1 MPSGLPVIRTKI
13 LVPRR
18 RSELLSRSRL
28 LKILGNTLDLKLF
41 ILAAPAGYGKTSL
54 LVDFSHHNQAPVC
67 WYALDALDSDP
78 KRFIAHF
85 IASIQ
90 EKFPDF
96 GNMAKS
102 ALAELNQDNL
112 NLDPVISAIV
122 NDIYLN
128 ISEHFIFILD
138 DFHLVRD
145 SKVTE
150 LFVNRIIQESPE
162 NCHFIVASRTLLTLP
177 DLSLLVARSQVDGL
191 SFEELAFLPEEIK
204 QLMSINYHQSIS
216 NEKAEEL
223 ITNTEGWITGLLLTT
238 QISPKGPIE
247 SKRIARVSGVDV
259 YEYLAQQV
267 FDRQSRSM
275 QSFLLRTSLLEE
287 FDANLCEEIF
297 GKALNLQGQNW
308 NEVINQIQRD
318 NLFVLPVGDESV
330 FLRYHHLFRDFLQNR
345 IRVEKPDE
353 ATKIEI
359 ELADYLTRIHDWER
373 AVPIYFRVGTEEQQ
387 WNAVCKAAPAM
398 IMTGRLVTL
407 TDWLNAL
414 PGHYA
419 HQKPEL
425 LSIRGSIAVLRGEY
439 KDGLD
444 LLNRAVAD
452 LRVPGLE
459 VELGTAL
466 IRRSAVNRHLGRYEE
481 ALHDALE
488 AESIAHL
495 RDDAPQKYFEAL
507 RAEGLAHYYNGGLSD
522 AKDRLHKSHRGYLK
536 LDLGTDAAKVM
547 VDLGVVFDAQGDLEQ
562 AEKCFSTSLQY
573 WQDSNNALWQ
583 ANTLNNIGVIQ
594 HKRGQYEQAVITL
607 EKALSYSRIAVNP
620 RLEVLTLLSLG
631 DLYRDLRALHEARLA
646 YDQANEILEKTNELS
661 FKIYLLIALSILDRL
676 EGKND
681 NARTL
686 LREASSIAQSTSSSY
701 DDRACMLEES
711 IMDLKAGNA
720 QELVPSF
727 TQLEEYFE
735 NAGYQAEGFK
745 AATLNAFSRMEESPD
760 QLNDLVNTTLNKEQ
774 KDSKYQILMQIGL
787 EFQGVIQRLESENAK
802 LEGIRKWVTAISE
815 FKKLSTQIQTTV
827 KRHSTAVKFESPS
840 LTIRGFG
847 KMQVSLGDKL
857 ISGTDWKTKGVRDLF
872 FYLLSQPEGVTKEEI
887 GMVFWP
893 EADPDAIRL
902 RFKNSIYRL
911 RRAVGTEAVSFTG
924 DVYKFNSAIDFS
936 YDVIDFLEEIK
947 KAKNAVDAQQKMKHL
962 SKAVS
967 LYHGDFLPKM
977 DQDWV
982 TIEREKLRQDFMR
995 SALTLM
1001 DLYLDSGKYTE
1012 AISIS
1017 RRALEEDLYDEAVY
1031 RGSMVAYSALNDRP
1045 AVARQ
1050 FERCK
1055 QLLKKDLNL
1064 EPSPQTIKLYNSLT
1078 Q

>member
-28 LKILGNTLDLKLF
+28 LKILDNTLDLKLF

-78 KRFIAHF
+78 KRFVGHF

-90 EKFPDF
+90 EKFPEF
-96 GNMAKS
+96 GSMAKS
-102 ALAELNQDNL
+102 ALAEMNQDNL

-145 SKVTE
+145 SKLTE

-204 QLMSINYHQSIS
+204 QLMSINYHQTIS
-216 NEKAEEL
+216 SERAEEL
-223 ITNTEGWITGLLLTT
+223 ITNTEGWITGLLLTS

-287 FDANLCEEIF
+287 FDANLCERIF
-297 GKALNLQGQNW
+297 AKALNLQGQNW
-308 NEVINQIQRD
+308 NDVINQIQRD
-318 NLFVLPVGDESV
+318 NLFVLPIGDDRV

-345 IRVEKPDE
+345 IRVERYEE
-353 ATKIEI
+353 ANKIEI
-359 ELADYLTRIHDWER
+359 ELANYLAQIHDWER

-387 WNAVCKAAPAM
+387 CEVVCKAAPAM
-398 IMTGRLVTL
+398 IMSGRLVTL
-407 TDWLNAL
+407 SDWLNAL
-414 PGHYA
+414 PGHISDRR
-419 HQKPEL
+419 PEL
-425 LSIRGSIAVLRGEY
+425 ISIRGSIAVLRGEY
-439 KDGLD
+439 SE
-444 LLNRAVAD
+444 
-452 LRVPGLE
+452 GLE
-459 VELGTAL
+459 LLDRAINDLQGPEMAVELATAL

-481 ALHDALE
+481 SLQDALR
-488 AESIAHL
+488 AETITQL
-495 RDDAPQKYFEAL
+495 RDEAPQKYCEAL
-507 RAEGLAHYYNGGLSD
+507 RAEGLAHYYYGDLGE
-522 AKDRLHKSHRGYLK
+522 AKAKLRKSHAGYLK
-536 LDLGTDAAKVM
+536 LGLGSDAAKVM
-547 VDLGVVFDAQGDLEQ
+547 LDMGVVFDAQGDLEQ
-562 AEKCFSTSLQY
+562 AEKSFSNSLQY
-573 WQDSNNALWQ
+573 WQQSNNALWQ

-594 HKRGQYEQAVITL
+594 HKRSQYEQAVITL
-607 EKALSYSRIAVNP
+607 EKALAYSRLSVNP

-631 DLYRDLRALHEARLA
+631 DLYRDLRAIHEARMA
-646 YDQANEILEKTNELS
+646 YQQAKEILDKSNELS
-661 FKIYLLIALSILDRL
+661 FRIYHLLALSILERV
-676 EGKND
+676 EGRIE
-681 NARTL
+681 NARAL
-686 LREASSIAQSTSSSY
+686 LVEASTYARSTSSPY
-701 DDRACMLEES
+701 DNNTCMLEEC
-711 IMDLKAGNA
+711 IMELKTGERQALSPLFA
-720 QELVPSF
+720 
-727 TQLEEYFE
+727 QLEDYFKQ
-735 NAGYQAEGFK
+735 AGYQLEGYK
-745 AATLNAFSRMEESPD
+745 AATLKAFSLSGEKPEL
-760 QLNDLVNTTLNKEQ
+760 LNGLVSETLNKEQ
-774 KDSKYQILMQIGL
+774 KDSKYQVLIQIGL
-787 EFQGVIQRLESENAK
+787 EFQQLLQQIENK
-802 LEGIRKWVTAISE
+802 NGQLEGIAKWVAAVAE
-815 FKKLSTQIQTTV
+815 FKKLSTQIQSAV
-827 KRHSTAVKFESPS
+827 KRHSSAVQSESPS
-840 LTIRGFG
+840 LNIRGFG
-847 KMQVSLGDKL
+847 KMQVWLGDKL
-857 ISGTDWKTKGVRDLF
+857 ITGKDWKTRGVRDLF

-893 EADPDAIRL
+893 DADPDAIRL

-911 RRAVGTEAVSFTG
+911 RRAVGAEAVSFTG
-924 DVYKFNSAIDFS
+924 DVYKFNSEIDHR
-936 YDVIDFLEEIK
+936 YDVKDFLDELK
-947 KAKNAVDAQQKMKHL
+947 QAKTVVDLSEKIKHL
-962 SKAVS
+962 SRAINH
-967 LYHGDFLPKM
+967 YHGDFLPKL

-982 TIEREKLRQDFMR
+982 TIEREKLRQDFMKA
-995 SALTLM
+995 ALILM
-1001 DLYLDSGKYTE
+1001 DLYLDTGKYAE

-1017 RRALEEDLYDEAVY
+1017 HRALEQDLYDEAVY
-1031 RGSMVAYSALNDRP
+1031 RCSMVAYSALNDRP

-1050 FERCK
+1050 FEKCK

-1064 EPSPQTIKLYNSLT
+1064 EPSPQTIKLFNSLT